1 MCVCNTWSEID
12 DPTQLTRIALPGY
25 LTAKYGS
32 GSGSGSG
39 SDSGC
44 LWALIKMACVFR
56 ICSSLLLPHSC
67 HFASVALATIL
78 NGGRTEWSG
87 DGGEGRQPVR
97 IAMLLLGKLDF
108 HIYLHARFRNDSC
121 AKCSLCGSSWK
132 RKTCNILPELLL
144 CINILISQLVKC
156 QFSIWIFTI
165 FTSQIYS
172 HKFDNVLQI
181 RIAWIV
187 PQSVAIKSQIWSM
200 LLMWPAQARR
210 RNWSHVPGKCNTDT
224 HTRPHTV
231 TTPTQCILYACLQIA
246 HTPCITQ
253 DQAANQQRVG
263 WLQFAVIMAPNSAQ
277 IMLEY

>member
-1 MCVCNTWSEID
+1 MLLAFVA
-12 DPTQLTRIALPGY
+12 TQLPLCKR
-25 LTAKYGS
+25 
-32 GSGSGSG
+32 
-39 SDSGC
+39 
-44 LWALIKMACVFR
+44 CVGNDIER
-56 ICSSLLLPHSC
+56 GQ
-67 HFASVALATIL
+67 
-78 NGGRTEWSG
+78 NGVKVKQRES
-87 DGGEGRQPVR
+87 RQPVR

-224 HTRPHTV
+224 H
-231 TTPTQCILYACLQIA
+231 A
-246 HTPCITQ
+246 HTHPPAYRNHTHSMYSLRLLADRSYAVHHARPSSKSTTRRMIAICS
-253 DQAANQQRVG
+253 NYGPKQRTNYVRI
-263 WLQFAVIMAPNSAQ
+263 LIINVC
-277 IMLEY
+277 